1 MMIANRVTDLS
12 YSAIGYST
20 NLIAADSNLI
30 VVRGVEDPQAAYNQ
44 MTKAVEQFFP
54 NDGILDLDEVQ
65 VHQSV
70 EKPAGSPKPGNLRR
84 APTGLSDILDND
96 NGQKPGG
103 FILVIDGAAL
113 THVSRFYLQLL
124 YLTSNLGAGRRLQ
137 QETTASNRTTM

>member
-20 NLIAADSNLI
+20 NLIATDSNLI
-30 VVRGVEDPQAAYNQ
+30 VVRGVHDPQAAYNQ

-54 NDGILDLDEVQ
+54 NDGILDLDEVHPR
-65 VHQSV
+65 VHESV
-70 EKPAGSPKPGNLRR
+70 EKPASSPKPGNLRR

-113 THVSRFYLQLL
+113 THVRRFYI
-124 YLTSNLGAGRRLQ
+124 
-137 QETTASNRTTM
+137 

>member
-1 MMIANRVTDLS
+1 LS

-30 VVRGVEDPQAAYNQ
+30 VVRGVEDPKAAYNQ
-44 MTKAVEQFFP
+44 MIKAVEQFFP
-54 NDGILDLDEVQ
+54 DDGILELDEVNPQ
-65 VHQSV
+65 VQESTV
-70 EKPAGSPKPGNLRR
+70 EKPPLSPKPGNLRR

-113 THVSRFYLQLL
+113 THVS
-124 YLTSNLGAGRRLQ
+124 
-137 QETTASNRTTM
+137 